1 MKKIFNKDL
10 YQNFSSSH
18 APDDFHHIAFKT
30 TNYEAMV
37 SFYKKLFGCEPL
49 YQSNMIT
56 FLAFD
61 DEHHRIA
68 IANTSGVLKN
78 LNFIQKN
85 IMKFKIFL
93 NRKLPSIEGLDH
105 ISYRINP
112 IENWFDFY
120 FGAKERGL
128 EPLWTINHGW
138 ISGIYYRDPDGNLVE
153 IFYEH
158 WRNDQEFTEEVA
170 KKGFPEEPVG
180 TNMDIEVLYQMFKDG
195 VSYEE
200 LVKKGNTV
208 PEGKKPISG
217 IEAAMNMRKK
227 FK

>member
-1 MKKIFNKDL
+1 
-10 YQNFSSSH
+10 
-18 APDDFHHIAFKT
+18 
-30 TNYEAMV
+30 
-37 SFYKKLFGCEPL
+37 
-49 YQSNMIT
+49 
-56 FLAFD
+56 
-61 DEHHRIA
+61 
-68 IANTSGVLKN
+68 
-78 LNFIQKN
+78 
-85 IMKFKIFL
+85 MKFKNWIIRAVPNL
-93 NRKLPSIEGLDH
+93 VGLDH
-105 ISYRINP
+105 ISYRLNP
-112 IENWFDFY
+112 IDQWFDFY
-120 FGAKERGL
+120 FRAKKQGL
-128 EPLWTINHGW
+128 EPYWTINHGW

>member
-1 MKKIFNKDL
+1 M
-10 YQNFSSSH
+10 
-18 APDDFHHIAFKT
+18 
-30 TNYEAMV
+30 
-37 SFYKKLFGCEPL
+37 
-49 YQSNMIT
+49 
-56 FLAFD
+56 
-61 DEHHRIA
+61 
-68 IANTSGVLKN
+68 
-78 LNFIQKN
+78 
-85 IMKFKIFL
+85 
-93 NRKLPSIEGLDH
+93 
-105 ISYRINP
+105 NP
-112 IENWFDFY
+112 IDQWFDFY
-120 FGAKERGL
+120 FRAKKQGL
-128 EPLWTINHGW
+128 EPYWTINHGW

>member
-1 MKKIFNKDL
+1 MEKIFNKDL

-85 IMKFKIFL
+85 IMKF
-93 NRKLPSIEGLDH
+93 
-105 ISYRINP
+105 
-112 IENWFDFY
+112 
-120 FGAKERGL
+120 
-128 EPLWTINHGW
+128 
-138 ISGIYYRDPDGNLVE
+138 
-153 IFYEH
+153 
-158 WRNDQEFTEEVA
+158 
-170 KKGFPEEPVG
+170 
-180 TNMDIEVLYQMFKDG
+180 
-195 VSYEE
+195 
-200 LVKKGNTV
+200 
-208 PEGKKPISG
+208 
-217 IEAAMNMRKK
+217 
-227 FK
+227 